1 MSLLLTGI
9 AVAGGVILGRIIGAT
24 VAGGKNDRK
33 KNDEARTRPNE
44 GAKVEPTKTPELALD
59 GFPCRLGDV
68 ILRSTG
74 DEAWLAG
81 AVVLSE
87 TDSAPSLVFFVS
99 PDAGADRVVF
109 ARPAPDE
116 ELVWLAPV
124 KEDLRIG
131 AEPPSAVEHEGMH
144 FERKRR
150 LPLQARRHGT
160 GAPDVGDSVVF
171 AEYTGLGE
179 ERLLVLA
186 GGGRAHVFRGTL
198 LHTGTYDVLPAG
210 SRTLEEP

>member
-9 AVAGGVILGRIIGAT
+9 AVAGGVILGRLIGSS
-24 VAGGKNDRK
+24 VMGGKKDQK
-33 KNDEARTRPNE
+33 GEASSTPE
-44 GAKVEPTKTPELALD
+44 AKEKPKVEPETPELELE

-68 ILRSTG
+68 VLRSTG

-81 AVVLSE
+81 AIVLSE
-87 TDSAPSLVFFVS
+87 SDSPPSLVFFVS

-109 ARPAPDE
+109 ARPAPTE
-116 ELVWLAPV
+116 ELVWLSPV
-124 KEDLRIG
+124 KEELQIG

-150 LPLQARRHGT
+150 LPLRAKRHGT
-160 GAPDVGDSVVF
+160 GAPDVGDSVIF

-186 GGGRAHVFRGTL
+186 GGGKTLAFRGVL
-198 LHTGTYDVLPAG
+198 LHPGTFDVLPAG